1 MRDNKKREGE
11 NLVMIATK
19 SEMRDVR
26 KNPEQVLIIPV

>member
-19 SEMRDVR
+19 SKMRDVR
-26 KNPEQVLIIPV
+26 KNPDQELIILA